1 MNQPKRNL
9 KIWIPIAAVVCFWL
23 GDWMGHTY
31 ELTDGTTTHRLAAAL
46 NLNSLLLH
54 PFRLSADAFS
64 LGCGIA
70 TALMA
75 GLIYLCVKYSKHRLM
90 PQKEYGSARWGG
102 PEDIAP
108 FLDED
113 AQNNLPLTASESLS
127 LSPKMKVTAN
137 DNYNRNKNVI
147 VFGPSGSGKSYSVAG
162 PQLLQFNSNY
172 VLSDPKGEL
181 LQEYGN
187 VLLSQGYKVKVFN
200 LKDRD
205 KSDHYNLFAY
215 IKNEDDILVVTKNL
229 VKNLK
234 EDPTA
239 KSTADPIWEE
249 GMTALLE
256 ALIGYVFYELE
267 LEERNMNSVMTLL
280 LMLESQGDGPNSV
293 SQLDLL
299 FDDLSINK
307 PNSFAAKQYK
317 LYKMAPGKTAQSI
330 NVSLGL
336 RMSAFNI
343 PSIANICAD
352 DTIDLRELGSEK
364 KVALFVVTPDTTTAY
379 NFLAAVMFQ
388 QCFQILV
395 DIADHRPDKRLPRH
409 LRFLLDEFPNI
420 GMIPDFQILISTIRS
435 RDIACTLIYQSLNQL
450 KSQYK
455 DDWATIY
462 ENCDSMIVLGAGGN
476 PENLEFFSKA
486 LGKATIEVMNTSE
499 NKGSQGSY
507 TKSYQAL
514 GRELMTPEEIR
525 TMPRNWCL
533 LMISGVAPFY
543 SRKYNLKDGT
553 YVINEEQAATV
564 RRIFNLYAEGHGETT
579 VAKMLIEEN
588 RKDGGGGLSWT
599 ASKVSRVLRKPTYKG
614 YMTYNKSHIDDFL
627 SHNRINHSEEDFVL
641 VKGNFEPIVS
651 EALWETCNQIRSKRA
666 AFVKGKDGRAHKFGV
681 SFPQNKWTKILFCD
695 CGMRFQIEGYDKTA
709 NGGKNMRLICA
720 RSKMFKK
727 KDAARALNGIP
738 CPAPYASEWKLELMA
753 REVFRTV
760 WKENAED
767 ILGLLRMLDANL
779 NTTGTPNDGNQL
791 ENKLSAL
798 NEELDDL
805 VSQRASRS
813 ITMDDFLSRSTE
825 INNEI
830 INVEGLLQSSIQE
843 QRPKARLDMHSIEAA
858 LSDDASFPDGKI
870 EPGFLDR
877 YANRIVKSNNRYIWM
892 LQLVNV
898 QQIMPIQSERQP
910 IAMVTYKSGV
920 PYDIEQEQTGKQ
932 DKESAGP
939 DCATICRPQDFFLNM
954 SRTKRKRKLVEWL
967 ESCQENQVNVL
978 DEKIP
983 LLSFAVDFVT
993 AYEYQKA
1000 RGIKIHPGLWKDMR
1014 VDIFLVKKE
1023 N

>member
-1 MNQPKRNL
+1 MAITKIHAIKSTLGKALAYIENPDKTDGQMLVSGYNCEPQTASIDFEMTAVLAHKARNL
-9 KIWIPIAAVVCFWL
+9 KRKRSTNLAYHLIQSFSPEDAVTPEQAHEL
-23 GDWMGHTY
+23 GKKLAFEYTGGKYEYVVATHIDKGHIHNHTMINAVSFYDYKKLRTVPYRTARQIRDISDRLCMEAHLSVIDDPQKIGQLYPENAGKKKSVSNRTEIRKRLNFCLERATDYSQFLSMAKGLEITPTIRGKHISYLLEGAGQSVRDNSLSDTDTFTY
-31 ELTDGTTTHRLAAAL
+31 AGICARLSDNAKEHRFDLIVTRELSRFARNTVDAL
-46 NLNSLLLH
+46 NATRELKQYGVEVYFVNDGIWTMDGDGEV
-54 PFRLSADAFS
+54 RLTIMAS
-64 LGCGIA
+64 IA
-70 TALMA
+70 QDESRKTSERVKA
-75 GLIYLCVKYSKHRLM
+75 G
-90 PQKEYGSARWGG
+90 QKMSREKGVLYGS
-102 PEDIAP
+102 
-108 FLDED
+108 
-113 AQNNLPLTASESLS
+113 
-127 LSPKMKVTAN
+127 
-137 DNYNRNKNVI
+137 
-147 VFGPSGSGKSYSVAG
+147 
-162 PQLLQFNSNY
+162 
-172 VLSDPKGEL
+172 
-181 LQEYGN
+181 GN
-187 VLLSQGYKVKVFN
+187 
-200 LKDRD
+200 
-205 KSDHYNLFAY
+205 
-215 IKNEDDILVVTKNL
+215 I
-229 VKNLK
+229 
-234 EDPTA
+234 
-239 KSTADPIWEE
+239 
-249 GMTALLE
+249 
-256 ALIGYVFYELE
+256 IGYDRV
-267 LEERNMNSVMTLL
+267 
-280 LMLESQGDGPNSV
+280 
-293 SQLDLL
+293 
-299 FDDLSINK
+299 
-307 PNSFAAKQYK
+307 
-317 LYKMAPGKTAQSI
+317 
-330 NVSLGL
+330 
-336 RMSAFNI
+336 
-343 PSIANICAD
+343 
-352 DTIDLRELGSEK
+352 
-364 KVALFVVTPDTTTAY
+364 
-379 NFLAAVMFQ
+379 
-388 QCFQILV
+388 
-395 DIADHRPDKRLPRH
+395 
-409 LRFLLDEFPNI
+409 
-420 GMIPDFQILISTIRS
+420 
-435 RDIACTLIYQSLNQL
+435 
-450 KSQYK
+450 
-455 DDWATIY
+455 
-462 ENCDSMIVLGAGGN
+462 
-476 PENLEFFSKA
+476 
-486 LGKATIEVMNTSE
+486 
-499 NKGSQGSY
+499 
-507 TKSYQAL
+507 
-514 GRELMTPEEIR
+514 
-525 TMPRNWCL
+525 
-533 LMISGVAPFY
+533 
-543 SRKYNLKDGT
+543 DGT

-767 ILGLLRMLDANL
+767 ILGFLRMLDANL

-910 IAMVTYKSGV
+910 IAMITYKSGV
-920 PYDIEQEQTGKQ
+920 PYDIEQEQIGKQ

-954 SRTKRKRKLVEWL
+954 GRTKRKRKLVEWL
-967 ESCQENQVNVL
+967 ESCQENQVSVL